1 MTTDS
6 WVTARTGVAGFRTE
20 VTAGNHVF
28 VADEPVSF
36 GGTDD
41 GPTPYDYLLA
51 SLAACTAM
59 TLRMYAGRKGWPLEE
74 ALVRLRNARSY
85 AADCA
90 NCDAQPVG
98 IRRLEREIE
107 LRGPLT
113 GEQRDRLLAI
123 AERCPVKQ
131 TIERGLKVEA
141 VAAPG
146 SAAAPG

>member
-6 WVTARTGVAGFRTE
+6 WVTARTGAAGFRTE
-20 VTAGNHVF
+20 ITAGNHVF

-36 GGTDD
+36 GGTDG

-51 SLAACTAM
+51 ALASCTAM
-59 TLRMYAGRKGWPLEE
+59 TLRMYADRKAWPLEE
-74 ALVRLRNARSY
+74 AVVRLRNARSY

-90 NCDAQPVG
+90 NCEAQQVG
-98 IRRLEREIE
+98 IRRLERDIE

-113 GEQRDRLLAI
+113 SDQRDRLLAI

-131 TIERGLKVEA
+131 TIERGIKVEA
-141 VAAPG
+141 VAARGGAP
-146 SAAAPG
+146 APG

>member
-6 WVTARTGVAGFRTE
+6 WVTARTGAAGFRTE
-20 VTAGNHVF
+20 ITAGNHVF

-36 GGTDD
+36 GGTDG

-51 SLAACTAM
+51 ALASCTAM
-59 TLRMYAGRKGWPLEE
+59 TLRMYADRKAWPLEE
-74 ALVRLRNARSY
+74 AVVRLRNARSY

-90 NCDAQPVG
+90 NCEAQAVG

-131 TIERGLKVEA
+131 TIERGIRVEA

-146 SAAAPG
+146 GAAAPG